1 MSASTAAT
9 LATYGKQVLA
19 AFVDLLLPNR
29 CLGCGQGGEP
39 LCAGCAASLPAQTG
53 FTCIGC
59 SGPSYVGEP
68 CHRCQ
73 PASALSGLW
82 VAGAYDHAVVAA
94 AVRQL
99 KYGGV
104 RALAQPLAAL
114 AVRFLQ
120 VHVAVA
126 HPQLLDFNAV
136 VAVPLH
142 RRRQLER
149 GFNQAELIAD
159 AVAGELG
166 LPTAHRCLQRVRYRR
181 PQVELK
187 AAQRRLNLTGAYRA
201 AAAPRRVLLLDDV
214 ASTGSTL
221 QSAAAAL
228 KAAGAREV
236 WGLVV
241 ARG

>member
-1 MSASTAAT
+1 MSVLTSRTRAT
-9 LATYGKQVLA
+9 FFGLA
-19 AFVDLLLPNR
+19 DLLLPNR

-39 LCAGCAASLPAQTG
+39 LCAACAANLPTQTG
-53 FTCIGC
+53 FTCVGC

-73 PASALSGLW
+73 PTSALSGLW
-82 VAGAYDHAVVAA
+82 VAGAYDHPVVAA

-104 RALAQPLAAL
+104 RTLAQPLASL
-114 AVRFLQ
+114 AVRFLRA
-120 VHVAVA
+120 HVAVA
-126 HPQLLDFNAV
+126 HPQLLQFDAV

-159 AVAGELG
+159 AVAKELG
-166 LPTAHRCLQRVRYRR
+166 LPTAHPCLQRVRYRR

-187 AAQRRLNLTGAYRA
+187 AAQRRSNLTDAYRA
-201 AAAPRRVLLLDDV
+201 AAAPSRVLLLDDV

-221 QSAAAAL
+221 QAAAAAL
-228 KAAGAREV
+228 KAAGAQQV